1 MHSYDIA
8 EEGYHSPL
16 TAAQVSELF
25 YAGRLQRNSPCRVR
39 GRTPWRTV
47 DEIFPLLKYNSSAQ
61 WHPPSTEKSQR
72 PAFARSELAFAL
84 AGTLVGGLAVAIY
97 FASGGRA
104 MPLPPKAR
112 VTAIRGIPSPQNSV
126 SPAWAS
132 FSPRTTTNNIP
143 ISQPNSFYGA
153 IPQPAAA
160 PPDHSIEDARRRA
173 EEERKRREQ
182 VQREQAALSD
192 RLRNEQRARDEA
204 RERAKGTNH
213 IIPLDSYSTVPV
225 GSSTVRVKIHDNDVT
240 SFDVWIDGSW
250 RHEVKKEK
258 GITGSGTDETLI
270 YASGKARLYYVWE
283 ISGRLN
289 SCQLRVR
296 TD

>member
-1 MHSYDIA
+1 M
-8 EEGYHSPL
+8 
-16 TAAQVSELF
+16 
-25 YAGRLQRNSPCRVR
+25 
-39 GRTPWRTV
+39 
-47 DEIFPLLKYNSSAQ
+47 
-61 WHPPSTEKSQR
+61 
-72 PAFARSELAFAL
+72 
-84 AGTLVGGLAVAIY
+84 
-97 FASGGRA
+97 
-104 MPLPPKAR
+104 
-112 VTAIRGIPSPQNSV
+112 
-126 SPAWAS
+126 
-132 FSPRTTTNNIP
+132 
-143 ISQPNSFYGA
+143 
-153 IPQPAAA
+153 
-160 PPDHSIEDARRRA
+160 
-173 EEERKRREQ
+173 
-182 VQREQAALSD
+182 SD